1 MDRSGERFVP
11 QQADPY
17 DEIAVEHMQR
27 YQSLRE
33 LVRNKIVLDA
43 GSGEGYGASI
53 LAGTALRVVGVD
65 IYPDAVNN
73 ARATYQLPNLEY
85 RIGSVDA
92 LPFQD
97 STFDVVVSFE
107 VIEHLE
113 EPLQAAFL
121 GEARRVLC
129 EQGILVISTPNKAV
143 YSDYANHH
151 NEFHKKEFYVDEF
164 ESFLRQL
171 FPRVALFGQGWFL
184 SSVMQQSSSLRFENL
199 RPLDRAALPPKYVV
213 AVCSAGDLADSIDLS
228 SVVVDAQGKLEG
240 MWKRIVALQEEVE
253 SKNAWVSA
261 LEEEIG
267 DTAQRV
273 LELQEEVEGKNAWIG
288 SLKQEIQD
296 LEQAVAHF
304 KKEVAEFEP
313 RLAKAHE
320 HIASLD
326 QHIAFLDRHIAA
338 QSNTIKE
345 REEELADIKKS
356 DFWRLATSYWQFR
369 DKWLPYGS
377 RRRRVF
383 RASFSLLKTALQAP
397 ARMLRRKSAQS
408 APVVAIPPPQ
418 EEIASPGTSD
428 AEVELVAF
436 DSVDSPKVSIIVPA
450 FNQWNSTIRCM
461 KSIRRTM
468 IGVPCEIIIADDGST
483 DMTVRAGELFI
494 GARLL
499 RYGENRGFLRNCNRA
514 ASEARGKYLYFLNN
528 DTELRP
534 GAIQALVSLLDRDP
548 TVGIAGSKL
557 VYPNGRLQEAGGIIW
572 ADGSGWNF
580 GKDQDPV
587 LPAFNYLKDV
597 DYISGASLM
606 IRRDLWKDIGGFD
619 ERYAPAYCED
629 SDLAFETRKRGYRV
643 VYQPQSVV
651 VHYEGTS
658 HGTDV
663 TQQTKAYQVR
673 NTEALRAKWA
683 MELTHHFPNGT
694 EVFHARDRSA
704 GGKTILIID
713 HYIPQFDRDA
723 GSRTI
728 WSFIQ
733 AFLALG
739 MNVKF
744 LGDNF
749 FSHQPYTDILQ
760 QAGVEVLAGPW
771 MADHWREWL
780 ADNGSWIDF
789 VFMNRPH
796 IAPKYLRSV
805 RANTKSRVLYY
816 VHDLHYLR
824 DLQMAELKKDP
835 ALKVR
840 AQRAKIKEQE
850 LMRQMDVIF
859 SCSDTEAAMIGGSC
873 PGIEVHQ
880 VPAYSVDV
888 DLTWDFRTEERAGL
902 LFVGGFSHP
911 PNADAALWFVRD
923 IWPKVKEHLPGAV
936 FRIAGAAPPQEVLS
950 LASDDVRVL
959 GFVSD
964 EQLAELYRA
973 SRLVVIPLRYGAGVK
988 GKTVEAM
995 AHGVPVVCTSW
1006 GVEGMTGVE
1015 EILDPLQFR
1024 APLET
1029 TIAALYH
1036 DPSRLTEISRRE
1048 REYVARHYN
1057 LDSIREVFLHAL
1069 AVPGDIGT
1077 PGSGGNRTGSA

>member
-1 MDRSGERFVP
+1 VDRSGERFVP

-17 DEIAVEHMQR
+17 DEIAVEHLQR

-33 LVRNKIVLDA
+33 LVRNRIVLDA

-73 ARATYQLPNLEY
+73 ARAAYQRPNLEY
-85 RIGSVDA
+85 RIGSIDA
-92 LPFQD
+92 LPFED
-97 STFDVVVSFE
+97 SSFDVVVSFE

-113 EPLQAAFL
+113 ERLQAAFL
-121 GEARRVLC
+121 REARRVLR

-164 ESFLRQL
+164 EAFLRQL
-171 FPRVALFGQGWFL
+171 FPRVSLFGQGWFL
-184 SSVMQQSSSLRFENL
+184 SSVMQRSSSLRFENL

-213 AVCSAGDLADSIDLS
+213 AVCSAGDLADIIDLS
-228 SVVVDAQGKLEG
+228 SVVVDVQGKLEG
-240 MWKRIVALQEEVE
+240 MWKRIVSLQDEVE

-261 LEEEIG
+261 LEAEIG

-296 LEQAVAHF
+296 LEQAVAHY

-345 REEELADIKKS
+345 REEELSDIKQS
-356 DFWRLATSYWQFR
+356 DFWRLATGYWQFR

-377 RRRRVF
+377 RRRRAF
-383 RASFSLLKTALQAP
+383 RASFGLLKRALQAP
-397 ARMLRRKSAQS
+397 GRILKTESAQPT
-408 APVVAIPPPQ
+408 PVVMPPGQ
-418 EEIASPGTSD
+418 EEIPAPGTSVP
-428 AEVELVAF
+428 EVEPVTF
-436 DSVDSPKVSIIVPA
+436 DRVDSPKVSIIVPA
-450 FNQWNSTIRCM
+450 FNQWDSTIRCM
-461 KSIRRTM
+461 RSIRRTM
-468 IGVPCEIIIADDGST
+468 TGVPSEIILADDGST
-483 DMTVRAGELFI
+483 DTTVLAGELLI
-494 GARLL
+494 GARVL
-499 RYGENRGFLRNCNRA
+499 RDGENRGFLRNCNRA

-548 TVGIAGSKL
+548 AVGIAGSKL
-557 VYPNGRLQEAGGIIW
+557 VYPDGRLQEAGGILW
-572 ADGSGWNF
+572 VDGSGWNF
-580 GKDQDPV
+580 GKGQDPA

-606 IRRDLWKDIGGFD
+606 IRSDLWKDIGGFD

-651 VHYEGTS
+651 VHHEGTS

-683 MELTHHFPNGT
+683 MELTRHFPNGAG
-694 EVFHARDRSA
+694 VFHARDRSA
-704 GGKTILIID
+704 GRKTILVID

-723 GSRTI
+723 GSRTV

-733 AFLALG
+733 AFLSLG

-749 FSHQPYTDILQ
+749 FPHQPYTDILQ

-840 AQRAKIKEQE
+840 ALRAKIKEQE

-859 SCSDTEAAMIGGSC
+859 SCSDIEAAMIGESC

-888 DLTWDFRTEERAGL
+888 DLTWDFRAEERTGL

-911 PNADAALWFVRD
+911 PNADAVLWFVRE
-923 IWPKVKEHLPGAV
+923 IWPKVKQHLPGAA
-936 FRIAGAAPPQEVLS
+936 FQIAGAAAPHEVLS
-950 LASDDVRVL
+950 LASEDVKVL

-964 EQLAELYRA
+964 ERLAELYRT

-1015 EILDPLQFR
+1015 EILDPLQYR
-1024 APLET
+1024 TPLEDG
-1029 TIAALYH
+1029 IAALYH
-1036 DPSRLTEISRRE
+1036 DPSRLTEISRRQ
-1048 REYVARHYN
+1048 REYVSRHYN
-1057 LDSIREVFLHAL
+1057 LDGIREAFLRAL
-1069 AVPGDIGT
+1069 VVPGD
-1077 PGSGGNRTGSA
+1077 SGAQGAGGDRTGRA